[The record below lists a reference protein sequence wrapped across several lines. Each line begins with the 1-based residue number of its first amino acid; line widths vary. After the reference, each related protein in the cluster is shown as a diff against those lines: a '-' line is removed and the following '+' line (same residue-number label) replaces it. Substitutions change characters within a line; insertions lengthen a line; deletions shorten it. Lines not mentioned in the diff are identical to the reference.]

1 MSPTISGTPGDDF
14 PDYADGTAGN
24 DVIYLYSGNDWT
36 LGNGGND
43 VVYGGTGNDIAYGDS
58 GIFSGLQGGDTLFG
72 EDGDDRLWGEGGND
86 RLYGGTGDDQH
97 RGGLGNDTSYG
108 GAGNDRLLG
117 DEGNDT
123 LWGDAGND
131 TLYGDAGNDTLS
143 GDANDDTLYGG
154 DGSDGLFGGDG
165 NEVLQGGDG
174 NDTLW
179 GGYGNDTLWGGDGD
193 DTLWDETGNGTL
205 WGGGG
210 NDRLWGGDGDNMLW
224 GETGNDTLW
233 GDVGNDRLWGG
244 DGDNTLWGGA
254 DRDILYAGAG
264 DVVDGG
270 STGDDL
276 DTLDLT
282 GLGPL
287 RVIYGGGNNESGT
300 VELLDANRN
309 VTGTI
314 AFAEIETVIP
324 CFTPGAMIDTRRG
337 PVAVEELRE
346 GDRVLTRDNGFRTI
360 RWIGSRTLDAAT
372 LAAAPQLRPVCIRRD
387 AFGPGMP
394 ARDMVVSPQHRMLLA
409 GAGVELH
416 AGETEVLVAA
426 RHLGLRTLRPLPA
439 LAEVTYLHLL
449 FDGHEIVRADGAWT
463 ESFQP
468 GRHVADAMEAAVR
481 EELLTIFPALGQSE
495 GPAFAAARPTL
506 RAWEARALHR

>member
-1 MSPTISGTPGDDF
+1 MSNTISGTPGDDF
-14 PDYADGTAGN
+14 PGDADGTAGN

-86 RLYGGTGDDQH
+86 TLYGGTGNDQH
-97 RGGLGNDTSYG
+97 TSGLGNDTSYG
-108 GAGNDRLLG
+108 GAGNDRLRDDEG
-117 DEGNDT
+117 DDTLYGGNDSDSLSGGADNDTLYGGDGNDMSEGGSGNDT
-123 LWGDAGND
+123 VYGDAGNDVLWGFTGNDTVYGDAGND
-131 TLYGDAGNDTLS
+131 TLYAGNRNDTLS
-143 GDANDDTLYGG
+143 GDA
-154 DGSDGLFGGDG
+154 
-165 NEVLQGGDG
+165 G
-174 NDTLW
+174 ND
-179 GGYGNDTLWGGDGD
+179 
-193 DTLWDETGNGTL
+193 
-205 WGGGG
+205 
-210 NDRLWGGDGDNMLW
+210 MLF
-224 GETGNDTLW
+224 
-233 GDVGNDRLWGG
+233 
-244 DGDNTLWGGA
+244 GGA

>member
-14 PDYADGTAGN
+14 PGDADGTAGN

-36 LGNGGND
+36 YGNGGND

-58 GIFSGLQGGDTLFG
+58 GDSSGSQGGDTLFG

-86 RLYGGTGDDQH
+86 TLYGGTGNDQH
-97 RGGLGNDTSYG
+97 IGALGNDTSYG
-108 GAGNDRLLG
+108 GAGNDRLRG
-117 DEGNDT
+117 DEGDDTLYGGNDSDSLSGGADNDT
-123 LWGDAGND
+123 LYGGDGNDMSEGGSGNDTVYGDAGNDVLWGFTGNDTVYGDAGND
-131 TLYGDAGNDTLS
+131 TLYAGNRNDTLS
-143 GDANDDTLYGG
+143 GDA
-154 DGSDGLFGGDG
+154 
-165 NEVLQGGDG
+165 G
-174 NDTLW
+174 ND
-179 GGYGNDTLWGGDGD
+179 
-193 DTLWDETGNGTL
+193 
-205 WGGGG
+205 
-210 NDRLWGGDGDNMLW
+210 MLF
-224 GETGNDTLW
+224 
-233 GDVGNDRLWGG
+233 
-244 DGDNTLWGGA
+244 GGA

-314 AFAEIETVIP
+314 AFTEIETVIP

-426 RHLGLRTLRPLPA
+426 RHLGPRTLRPLPA